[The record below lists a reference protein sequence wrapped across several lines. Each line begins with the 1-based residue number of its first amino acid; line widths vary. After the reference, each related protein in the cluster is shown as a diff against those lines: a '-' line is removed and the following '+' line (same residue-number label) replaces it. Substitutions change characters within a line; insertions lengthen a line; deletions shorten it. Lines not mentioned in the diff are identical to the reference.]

1 MEWLRNI
8 ESSRS
13 TRIARQYMS
22 IHIVGRTI
30 AWVVVPGALRELD
43 EDHISVMALCLF
55 GDDRS
60 NSAGVTPQS
69 GQFCRAGRGAGRPIA
84 GPEVWS
90 PADPQRTETARL
102 PVVLALGSMAHAT
115 WWRRLPRVWGPP
127 EEVSFHDAT
136 MGLRKVAKVYL
147 HSMSHSGRR
156 DGILSIRTGSRWEVE
171 LGPTICHEA
180 MDAWA
185 PLHLRISCVCVH
197 LLILFCGAISSPA
210 HKIGVILAAISII
223 LVSAYQ
229 LSSYLKVH

>member
-84 GPEVWS
+84 GPRGLVPGGS
-90 PADPQRTETARL
+90 AANRDCQTASRARPGVNGARHVVETAPTCVGTTRRSVVSRCYNGAQKGSESL
-102 PVVLALGSMAHAT
+102 PPQHVPFRQT
-115 WWRRLPRVWGPP
+115 RRY
-127 EEVSFHDAT
+127 SFHKNRLT
-136 MGLRKVAKVYL
+136 MG
-147 HSMSHSGRR
+147 S
-156 DGILSIRTGSRWEVE
+156 
-171 LGPTICHEA
+171 
-180 MDAWA
+180 
-185 PLHLRISCVCVH
+185 
-197 LLILFCGAISSPA
+197 
-210 HKIGVILAAISII
+210 
-223 LVSAYQ
+223 
-229 LSSYLKVH
+229 